1 LLIITSKFHCLST
14 HYTIFT
20 PVSSFTYCG
29 VSIHTVITAYQKIL
43 DVECTAMWSDIRT
56 NGVSLWVGLPSMT
69 KWLWKPND
77 T

>member
-1 LLIITSKFHCLST
+1 M
-14 HYTIFT
+14 
-20 PVSSFTYCG
+20 
-29 VSIHTVITAYQKIL
+29 L

-77 T
+77 TWCLPLWWERM